1 MPRRRSQGLRSRLQR
16 TFNLILLGVAVLGV
30 AGAGSRVVGL
40 NAVNELINETQ
51 PLLEDN
57 ARLMQIMTDAQS
69 AHRGYRLT
77 RDPDF
82 LARYEAALGELPKV
96 GANLRE
102 RSQDRPEIRRLLVEQ
117 GERADRWANDF
128 SLPLLERIRTDPAY
142 TPDAEVTEQGAAL
155 FDEIREANQAA
166 RVAIAARG
174 DKVEAE
180 VRQTTINAGVGTVV
194 VLMLGLIGGTVM
206 SRRAT
211 AFVAEPLEDV
221 RATIDQLAQGD
232 LAARATVA
240 GPTEIQAV
248 ATAVNEMAESRQ
260 RFQELQQETMRQLEA
275 LDQARADFISS
286 VSHELRT
293 PLTSVTGYAE
303 MLLDGD
309 AGLLS
314 ADQEKMVR
322 TIDRNARRLLDLVED
337 ILTVARMDVG
347 VHRLAIEPVEV
358 AALVDSAV
366 DAIRPQL
373 MARSLSL
380 SVDVPPA
387 VGTVQG
393 DRNQL
398 ERVLLNL
405 LSNAVKFTPSGGRI
419 TVGAD
424 RAGDTVT
431 LSVTDTGMGI
441 PIAEQSRMFQRFFRS
456 STSRDE
462 VIPGTGLGLSIVKT
476 IVNAHGGTIDFES
489 TPGRGT
495 TFRVELPVGGPDPAP
510 AQTGHTG

>member
-1 MPRRRSQGLRSRLQR
+1 
-16 TFNLILLGVAVLGV
+16 
-30 AGAGSRVVGL
+30 
-40 NAVNELINETQ
+40 
-51 PLLEDN
+51 
-57 ARLMQIMTDAQS
+57 
-69 AHRGYRLT
+69 
-77 RDPDF
+77 
-82 LARYEAALGELPKV
+82 
-96 GANLRE
+96 
-102 RSQDRPEIRRLLVEQ
+102 
-117 GERADRWANDF
+117 
-128 SLPLLERIRTDPAY
+128 
-142 TPDAEVTEQGAAL
+142 
-155 FDEIREANQAA
+155 
-166 RVAIAARG
+166 
-174 DKVEAE
+174 
-180 VRQTTINAGVGTVV
+180 
-194 VLMLGLIGGTVM
+194 
-206 SRRAT
+206 
-211 AFVAEPLEDV
+211 
-221 RATIDQLAQGD
+221 
-232 LAARATVA
+232 
-240 GPTEIQAV
+240 
-248 ATAVNEMAESRQ
+248 
-260 RFQELQQETMRQLEA
+260 MRQLEA